1 MTRLS
6 PADTPM
12 KLIDCHDCGS
22 PVSLSAR
29 WCPQCGSKDIAGP
42 VRASRRASR
51 SVGAEA
57 RNDRTLMWMMG
68 TLGAIGVFYGIETGA
83 SWMREVGGALLY
95 GFIGVVAA
103 VPIAFGINI
112 TRNWR

>member
-1 MTRLS
+1 
-6 PADTPM
+6 M

-42 VRASRRASR
+42 VGPGRRASR
-51 SVGAEA
+51 TVSAEA
-57 RNDRTLMWMMG
+57 RNDRTLLWMIV
-68 TLGAIGVFYGIETGA
+68 TLGAIGALYGIEIESGWIRQA
-83 SWMREVGGALLY
+83 VGALLC

-103 VPIAFGINI
+103 VPIAFLVNI

>member
-1 MTRLS
+1 
-6 PADTPM
+6 M

-42 VRASRRASR
+42 VRASRASHTI
-51 SVGAEA
+51 GAEA
-57 RNDRTLMWMMG
+57 RNDRTLMLMIAA
-68 TLGAIGVFYGIETGA
+68 LGALGAFYGIEIG
-83 SWMREVGGALLY
+83 SNWMRELVGALLY
-95 GFIGVVAA
+95 GFVGIVAA
-103 VPIAFGINI
+103 VPIAFAVNI